1 MFSFALNTLRHR
13 RAAFA
18 GAVVALFF
26 AAALVTACGVLMD
39 TGLRGKVAP
48 ERYAGTP
55 VIVAGDPQSHFLK
68 HKGNGKTKKKAKPNT
83 ARAWIP
89 ASLADRLRATPG
101 VRSVVTEVEFP
112 VLTAGGPTSG
122 HGWESAAL
130 TPFTLRAGHAPARND
145 EIVVDAGSRAALGSR
160 ITVVT
165 PNGPG
170 VYRVVG
176 VTKQKLDHQ
185 SATFFA
191 GGEARRLAGHSGR
204 LSAVGVS
211 PASAVPAVRDMVR
224 GSGTGAV
231 VETGVGRGRV
241 EFLGADSGRIK
252 LISMGA
258 ALGGTSLIVALLA
271 VVGTFGLAIQ
281 QRERELALLRAVAAT
296 PRQLRRMIGREALLL
311 GIVAAVPGAVAGLF
325 GGSWLHGEFVGL
337 KAIPDNLP
345 PVIGPFAPIVAVV
358 VTVAAAWIA
367 ARVSARRV
375 SRLRPVEALGEAA
388 LSPAR
393 VPWLRLFAGVV
404 ALAGAVVMT
413 ILLRSIHTEPAAG
426 PLTPATALL
435 WATSVALLG
444 PLLAR
449 VLVGALALP
458 LRAMTRTS
466 DLAAGNLGTSS
477 RRLAAVIAP
486 LTLMIALAATLLFSE
501 TTIKGAAA
509 EQVKAGN
516 VADYVMGPMVP
527 APAAEA
533 VRHVRGVKTV
543 TEVLHTRVRATSTP
557 YNAQGVTP
565 AGLASTMDLD
575 VRSGSLNG
583 FGDGTMA
590 VREGLG
596 MKVGDTRSF
605 AMADGTP
612 VTMKVIAVYRR
623 GLGFGDLTLPYSLVS
638 QHVDAPFGTVLVSAP
653 AVQRAAVAKAVAG
666 FPGVGVQDTVSAPAK
681 DNSTAVNYLSLALI
695 VGFAG
700 ISMVNTLAMAVAGR
714 SRELA
719 LLRLAGATRRQV
731 LRVLRW
737 ETAVVA
743 VIATA
748 LGSGIALATLTGFS
762 AGMTG
767 SASPHIPPLGYLGI
781 VGSAVLLALAATALP
796 ARASLR
802 NAPAEVL
809 AARE

>member
-39 TGLRGKVAP
+39 TGLRGKVEP
-48 ERYAGTP
+48 ERYAGAP
-55 VIVAGDPQSHFLK
+55 VVVAGDPQSHFLK

-89 ASLADRLRATPG
+89 ASVADRLRATPG

-112 VLTAGGPTSG
+112 ALTAGGPTWG

-130 TPFTLRAGHAPARND
+130 TPFTLKAGRAPAKAD
-145 EIVVDAGSRAALGSR
+145 EIVVDAGSRATAGSR
-160 ITVVT
+160 VTVVT
-165 PNGPG
+165 PSGPG

-191 GGEARRLAGHSGR
+191 GGEARRLAGHAGR
-204 LSAVGVS
+204 LSAVGVW
-211 PASAVPAVRDMVR
+211 PASAAPAVRDAVR
-224 GSGTGAV
+224 GSGAV

-296 PRQLRRMIGREALLL
+296 PRQLRRLIGREALLL
-311 GIVAAVPGAVAGLF
+311 GVVAAVPGAVAGLF
-325 GGSWLHGEFVGL
+325 AGSWLHGAFVDL

-358 VTVAAAWIA
+358 VTVLAAWLA

-393 VPWLRLFAGVV
+393 VPWLRLVAGVV
-404 ALAGAVVMT
+404 ALAGSVVMT
-413 ILLRSIHTEPAAG
+413 IVLRSIHTEPAAG

-449 VLVGALALP
+449 VLVGALSLP

-466 DLAAGNLGTSS
+466 DLAAANLGTSS

-501 TTIKGAAA
+501 TTVKGAAA
-509 EQVKAGN
+509 EQAKAGN
-516 VADYVMGPMVP
+516 VADYVMGPNVP

-533 VRHVRGVKTV
+533 VRRVPGVKAV
-543 TEVLHTRVRATSTP
+543 TEVLHTRVRAVSTP

-596 MKVGDTRSF
+596 MKVGDRKSF

-623 GLGFGDLTLPYSLVS
+623 GLGFGDLTLPYSLVA

-653 AVQRAAVAKAVAG
+653 GVRQDAIAKAVAG
-666 FPGVGVQDTVSAPAK
+666 FPGVGVQDRVSAPAK

-748 LGSGIALATLTGFS
+748 LGSGIAFATLTGFS

-767 SASPHIPPLGYLGI
+767 SASPHVPPLGYLAI
-781 VGSAVLLALAATALP
+781 VGAAVLLALAATVVP